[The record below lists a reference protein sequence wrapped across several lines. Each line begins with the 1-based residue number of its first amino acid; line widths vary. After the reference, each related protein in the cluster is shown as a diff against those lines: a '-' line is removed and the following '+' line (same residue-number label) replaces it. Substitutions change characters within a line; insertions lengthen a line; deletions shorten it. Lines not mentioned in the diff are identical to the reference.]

1 MSKNYDCPYW
11 NYSRFNSD
19 HWSDEECS
27 SDLRFYNTDFYK
39 FFKVSN
45 FPEIL
50 INYNWSKSDG
60 MEAFS
65 IFLKLFSYPC
75 RFSDLD
81 SLFEWPAPE
90 LRWCKMPS
98 QITIISI
105 IWYTILISPGIDLHC
120 LQEHSWK
127 IHENGAPIENCFGN
141 IDRTVK
147 LICRPA
153 LYQIILYNG
162 HKCVH
167 SIKFQFPSWPIRRKE
182 QQYYAS
188 PFWFTRIV
196 TTTCGNTKWRTCFLY
211 GHPAYPLWVHLQ
223 GPFRGSLKDTVMQII

>member
-60 MEAFS
+60 MEAFC

-153 LYQIILYNG
+153 LYQIIIYNG

-182 QQYYAS
+182 QQ
-188 PFWFTRIV
+188 
-196 TTTCGNTKWRTCFLY
+196 
-211 GHPAYPLWVHLQ
+211 
-223 GPFRGSLKDTVMQII
+223 